1 MKSKLTDNQ
10 KLAFSLI
17 GVGILTIFT
26 VLTTIPNG
34 PDWFGRQ
41 TKLHLGLDLQGGTY
55 LIYQADTS
63 KVAVTDKQ
71 SAVDGVKDVIEKRIN
86 VFGVSEPLIQT
97 SRVGDNY
104 RVIVEL
110 PGVTDTAKAIK
121 MIGETPLLEFKTQND
136 NPTVLTDSQ
145 KKEIEAYNTAAKAKI
160 EDLKNQIKNGA
171 NFEDIAKKYSEDTT
185 TSSVGGDLGFIT
197 ENGPYSEL
205 YKEANTLKDSWF
217 SWNTIENPEGYN
229 LIKRVSEKTDGT
241 EVNARHILI
250 CYKGATSCD
259 KTTTEAEAKAKI
271 EELKTELSKVSANNL
286 ETEFIKLAKANSTE
300 PGANTSG
307 GDLGWFSKGQMVK
320 EFEDAT
326 FAMKDNSV
334 SDIVKTNFGYHLIY
348 KKAERPLNKIDVKRI
363 LIKKKSDIDYLQNNA
378 WINTE
383 LSGKYLKSSKVIFNN
398 TTSEAEVSL
407 SFDDTG
413 KKLFADITEKNIGKR
428 VAIFLD
434 GSIISSPTV
443 NSVITGGEAVIS
455 GGFTLQDAKD
465 LSMRLNSGALPVP
478 ISLLNQKNIEPTLGK
493 ISLEKS
499 LVAFAIGFSLV
510 SIFMMIFYRLPG
522 VISVIALSIYAL
534 INISLFKLI
543 PVTLTLSGIAG
554 FILSIGMAVDA
565 NVLIFERLKEEL
577 REGKDLL
584 PAIQNGFKRAWLS
597 IRDSHVATLITCFI
611 LYQFGSSSVKGFG
624 LTLAFGV
631 ATSLFTAVTVTRVL
645 IIVLS
650 KTKIANFKTIWKCIG
665 YGKDVK

>member
-97 SRVGDNY
+97 SKVGDNY

-250 CYKGATSCD
+250 CYKVATSCD

-534 INISLFKLI
+534 INISLFKF
-543 PVTLTLSGIAG
+543 TMESG
-554 FILSIGMAVDA
+554 
-565 NVLIFERLKEEL
+565 
-577 REGKDLL
+577 
-584 PAIQNGFKRAWLS
+584 
-597 IRDSHVATLITCFI
+597 
-611 LYQFGSSSVKGFG
+611 
-624 LTLAFGV
+624 
-631 ATSLFTAVTVTRVL
+631 
-645 IIVLS
+645 
-650 KTKIANFKTIWKCIG
+650 
-665 YGKDVK
+665 DVVYVGDN